1 MLTRISGALVRAILM
16 ALLVASPS
24 LLMSDVSQDTSQII
38 VLFAILAFLF
48 TFVEYNSQYPSLV
61 EFRYAPPYNRLRYAA
76 LLITVVSL
84 ALTSNQS
91 ILKDGLAAAL
101 RDYGE
106 SWGVLLDFPYSP
118 VRLMVLM
125 MPDGASEELVAEVR
139 TAAGLAY
146 SISLFALFIFASFIR
161 LLGWPTR
168 RAAFNVWINL
178 PIFDPTAGGDVV
190 QRLRRD
196 ASLNVILGVLLPF
209 LIPTL
214 VKVAASFV
222 DPLSLA
228 APQTLVWTMTAWA
241 FLPASIIMRGL
252 ALGRVAELIAE
263 KRERTY
269 SQNNQQALGH
279 PSQA

>member
-1 MLTRISGALVRAILM
+1 M

-168 RAAFNVWINL
+168 RTAFNVWINL